1 MSLPINDIIEVKLTG
16 TCPVC
21 NGSKR
26 IPATG
31 DHKHVMAGYDK
42 DTDTFS
48 CNNCGG
54 QKMWTEST
62 GVVPLRAD
70 GTPCKHEYDGHKI
83 SNCYWGYKCKHCPDS
98 FNVDSG
104 D

>member
-1 MSLPINDIIEVKLTG
+1 MTEEKTG

-21 NGSKR
+21 NGTKR

-31 DHKHVMAGYDK
+31 NYKHVVGGYDK
-42 DTDTFS
+42 DTDTFP

-54 QKMWTEST
+54 QKQWQAVL
-62 GVVPLRAD
+62 GFVPLRPD
-70 GTPCKHEYDGHKI
+70 GTPCTHEYVSHKI
-83 SNCYWGYKCKHCPDS
+83 SNCYHGYTCKHCKDY
-98 FNVDSG
+98 FTIDSG